1 MKKKLMAIA
10 LAVCVVAVLAAG
22 ASLAYFTDKTEAA
35 NNTFTMGNVKIALDE
50 TDRTKTDDSRTA
62 AGNTY
67 ENLYPGMDMVKDP
80 IVHNTGKNDAWVRV
94 IVRVANG
101 ADFMD
106 QFKTA
111 TDAAHTADATNATYA
126 SPLEAL
132 THGLGT
138 GWQITASTKD
148 TATNDMVY
156 TIVYNTVLKP
166 GESTPAVFEKLYIPA
181 TFGNG
186 EMAAITYKNANNE
199 SVNGFT
205 MSIHAEAIQSEG
217 LNAQTCQ
224 QAFEHWAD

>member
-35 NNTFTMGNVKIALDE
+35 NNTFTMGNVKITLDE
-50 TDRTKTDDSRTA
+50 TDLTKDDGSRTP

-67 ENLYPGMDMVKDP
+67 TNLYPGMDMVKDP
-80 IVHNTGKNDAWVRV
+80 IVHNTGKNAAWVRV

-101 ADFMD
+101 AAFMD
-106 QFKTA
+106 KFA
-111 TDAAHTADATNATYA
+111 IAPYA
-126 SPLEAL
+126 SSPLEGL
-132 THGLGT
+132 THGLGV

-186 EMAAITYKNANNE
+186 EMAAITYKNAQNE

>member
-10 LAVCVVAVLAAG
+10 LAVCVAAVLAAG
-22 ASLAYFTDKTEAA
+22 ASLAYFTDKTETVD
-35 NNTFTMGNVKIALDE
+35 NVFTMGNVKITLDE
-50 TDRTKTDDSRTA
+50 TDLTKPGDSRTA

-80 IVHNTGKNDAWVRV
+80 TVHNTGRNDAWVRV

-101 ADFMD
+101 AAFMD
-106 QFKTA
+106 QFKDTQ
-111 TDAAHTADATNATYA
+111 YGQ
-126 SPLEAL
+126 SPLEGL
-132 THGLGT
+132 THGLGE

-156 TIVYNTVLKP
+156 TIVYNTVLKH
-166 GESTPAVFEKLYIPA
+166 GESTPAVFNKLYIPA

-186 EMAAITYKNANNE
+186 EMAAITYTSANNE

-217 LNAQTCQ
+217 LDATSCQ
-224 QAFEHWAD
+224 DAFTHYGAD

>member
-22 ASLAYFTDKTEAA
+22 ASLAYFTDKTGPA
-35 NNTFTMGNVKIALDE
+35 NNTFTMGNVKITLDE
-50 TDRTKTDDSRTA
+50 TDLTKTDNSRTP

-67 ENLYPGMDMVKDP
+67 TNLYPGMDMVKDP
-80 IVHNTGKNDAWVRV
+80 IVHNVGKNDAWVRV

-101 ADFMD
+101 AAFMD
-106 QFKTA
+106 QFKDTQ
-111 TDAAHTADATNATYA
+111 YGEF
-126 SPLEAL
+126 PLEGL
-132 THGLGT
+132 THGLGE

-166 GESTPAVFEKLYIPA
+166 GESTPAVFNKLYIPA

-199 SVNGFT
+199 AVNGFT

-217 LNAQTCQ
+217 LNATSCQ
-224 QAFEHWAD
+224 DAFTHYRAD

>member
-22 ASLAYFTDKTEAA
+22 ASLAYFTDKTDAA

-50 TDRTKTDDSRTA
+50 TDLTKDDDSRTA
-62 AGNTY
+62 EGNTY
-67 ENLYPGMDMVKDP
+67 ENLYPGMEMVKDP
-80 IVHNTGKNDAWVRV
+80 TVHNTGRNDAWVRV

-101 ADFMD
+101 AAFMD

-111 TDAAHTADATNATYA
+111 TDAANAEDATNATYA

-132 THGLGT
+132 THGLGN
-138 GWQITASTKD
+138 GWSIDASAPD
-148 TATNDMVY
+148 GNDMVY

-186 EMAAITYKNANNE
+186 EMAAITYKNAQDE

-217 LNAQTCQ
+217 LNATSCQ
-224 QAFEHWAD
+224 DAFTHYRAD

>member
-50 TDRTKTDDSRTA
+50 TDLTKDDDSRTA
-62 AGNTY
+62 EGNTY
-67 ENLYPGMDMVKDP
+67 ENLYPGMEMVKDP
-80 IVHNTGKNDAWVRV
+80 TVHNTGRNDAWVRV

-101 ADFMD
+101 AAFMD
-106 QFKTA
+106 KFA
-111 TDAAHTADATNATYA
+111 IAPYA
-126 SPLEAL
+126 SSPLEGL
-132 THGLGT
+132 THGLGV

-186 EMAAITYKNANNE
+186 EMAAITYKNANIE

>member
-50 TDRTKTDDSRTA
+50 TDLTKDDNSRTA
-62 AGNTY
+62 EGNTY
-67 ENLYPGMDMVKDP
+67 ENLYPGMEMVKDP
-80 IVHNTGKNDAWVRV
+80 TVHNTGRNDAWVRV

-101 ADFMD
+101 AAFMD
-106 QFKTA
+106 KFA
-111 TDAAHTADATNATYA
+111 IAPYA
-126 SPLEAL
+126 SSPLEGL
-132 THGLGT
+132 THGLGV
-138 GWQITASTKD
+138 GWQITASTED

-166 GESTPAVFEKLYIPA
+166 GESTPAVFNKLYIPA

-186 EMAAITYKNANNE
+186 EMAAITYKNAQDE

-217 LNAQTCQ
+217 LNATSCQ
-224 QAFEHWAD
+224 DAFTHYRAD

>member
-35 NNTFTMGNVKIALDE
+35 NNTFTMGNVKITLDE
-50 TDRTKTDDSRTA
+50 TDLTKTDKSRTP

-67 ENLYPGMDMVKDP
+67 TNLYPGMDMDKDP
-80 IVHNTGKNDAWVRV
+80 IVHNVGKNDAWVRV

-101 ADFMD
+101 AAFMD
-106 QFKTA
+106 KFA
-111 TDAAHTADATNATYA
+111 IAPYA
-126 SPLEAL
+126 SSPLEGL
-132 THGLGT
+132 THGLGE

-166 GESTPAVFEKLYIPA
+166 GESTPAVFNKLYIPA

-199 SVNGFT
+199 AVNGFT

-217 LNAQTCQ
+217 LNATSCQ
-224 QAFEHWAD
+224 DAFTNYRAD

>member
-35 NNTFTMGNVKIALDE
+35 NNTFTMGNVKITLDE
-50 TDRTKTDDSRTA
+50 TDLINDGSRTA

-80 IVHNTGKNDAWVRV
+80 TVHNTGRNDAWVRV

-101 ADFMD
+101 AAFMD
-106 QFKTA
+106 KFA
-111 TDAAHTADATNATYA
+111 IAPYA
-126 SPLEAL
+126 SSPLEGL
-132 THGLGT
+132 THGLGA
-138 GWQITASTKD
+138 GWQITASTED

-186 EMAAITYKNANNE
+186 EMAAITYKNAQNE

>member
-50 TDRTKTDDSRTA
+50 TDLIKDDDSRTA
-62 AGNTY
+62 EGNTY
-67 ENLYPGMDMVKDP
+67 TNLYPGMEMVKDP
-80 IVHNTGKNDAWVRV
+80 TVHNTGRNDAWVRV

-101 ADFMD
+101 AAFMD
-106 QFKTA
+106 KFA
-111 TDAAHTADATNATYA
+111 IAPYA
-126 SPLEAL
+126 SSPLEGL
-132 THGLGT
+132 THGLGV

-186 EMAAITYKNANNE
+186 EMAAITYTSANNE

-217 LNAQTCQ
+217 LNATSCQ
-224 QAFEHWAD
+224 DAFTHYRAD

>member
-22 ASLAYFTDKTEAA
+22 ASLAYFTDKTDAA

-50 TDRTKTDDSRTA
+50 TDRTKTDGSRTA

-67 ENLYPGMDMVKDP
+67 TNLYPGMDMVKDP
-80 IVHNTGKNDAWVRV
+80 IVHNTGRNDAWVRV

-101 ADFMD
+101 AAFMD
-106 QFKTA
+106 KFA
-111 TDAAHTADATNATYA
+111 IAPYA
-126 SPLEAL
+126 SSPLEGL
-132 THGLGT
+132 THGLGV

-186 EMAAITYKNANNE
+186 EMAAITYKNAQNE

-217 LNAQTCQ
+217 LNATSGQD
-224 QAFEHWAD
+224 AFTHYRAD

>member
-22 ASLAYFTDKTEAA
+22 ASLAYFTDKTDAA
-35 NNTFTMGNVKIALDE
+35 NNTFTMGNVKITLDE
-50 TDRTKTDDSRTA
+50 TDLTKENDSRTPD
-62 AGNTY
+62 GNTY
-67 ENLYPGMDMVKDP
+67 TNLYPGMDMVKDP
-80 IVHNTGKNDAWVRV
+80 IVHNVGKNDAWVRV

-101 ADFMD
+101 AAFMD
-106 QFKTA
+106 KFA
-111 TDAAHTADATNATYA
+111 IAPYA
-126 SPLEAL
+126 SSPLEGL
-132 THGLGT
+132 TQGLGD

-166 GESTPAVFEKLYIPA
+166 GESTPAVFNKLYIPA

-186 EMAAITYKNANNE
+186 EMAAITYKNANDE
-199 SVNGFT
+199 PVNGFT

-217 LNAQTCQ
+217 LNATSCQ
-224 QAFEHWAD
+224 DAFTHYRAD

>member
-1 MKKKLMAIA
+1 MKKKRMAIA

-35 NNTFTMGNVKIALDE
+35 DNTFTMGNVKITLDE
-50 TDRTKTDDSRTA
+50 TDLTKTDNSRTP

-67 ENLYPGMDMVKDP
+67 TNLYPGMDMVKDP

-101 ADFMD
+101 AAFMD
-106 QFKTA
+106 KFA
-111 TDAAHTADATNATYA
+111 IDPYA
-126 SPLEAL
+126 SSPLEGL
-132 THGLGT
+132 THGLGE

-148 TATNDMVY
+148 TAANDMVY

-217 LNAQTCQ
+217 LNATSCQ
-224 QAFEHWAD
+224 DAFTDYWAD

>member
-35 NNTFTMGNVKIALDE
+35 NNTFTMGNVKITLDE
-50 TDRTKTDDSRTA
+50 TDLTKDDGSRTP

-67 ENLYPGMDMVKDP
+67 TNLYPGMDMVKDP
-80 IVHNTGKNDAWVRV
+80 TVHNTGRNDAWVRV
-94 IVRVANG
+94 IVRVTNG
-101 ADFMD
+101 AAFMD
-106 QFKTA
+106 KFA
-111 TDAAHTADATNATYA
+111 IAPYA
-126 SPLEAL
+126 SSPLEGL
-132 THGLGT
+132 THGLGV

-186 EMAAITYKNANNE
+186 EMAAITYKNAQDE

-217 LNAQTCQ
+217 LNATSCQ
-224 QAFEHWAD
+224 DAFTHYRAD

>member
-35 NNTFTMGNVKIALDE
+35 NNTFTMGNVKITLDE
-50 TDRTKTDDSRTA
+50 TDLTKDDDSRTA
-62 AGNTY
+62 EGNTY
-67 ENLYPGMDMVKDP
+67 TNLYPGMEMVKDP
-80 IVHNTGKNDAWVRV
+80 IVHNTGKNAAWVRV

-101 ADFMD
+101 AAFMD
-106 QFKTA
+106 KFA
-111 TDAAHTADATNATYA
+111 IAPYA
-126 SPLEAL
+126 SSPLEGL
-132 THGLGT
+132 THGLGA

-156 TIVYNTVLKP
+156 TIVYNKVLQP

-186 EMAAITYKNANNE
+186 EMAAITYKNANDE
-199 SVNGFT
+199 TVNGFT

>member
-35 NNTFTMGNVKIALDE
+35 NNTFTMGNVKITLDE
-50 TDRTKTDDSRTA
+50 TDLTKDNGSRTP

-67 ENLYPGMDMVKDP
+67 TNLYPGMEMVKDP
-80 IVHNTGKNDAWVRV
+80 IVHNTGRNDAWVRV

-101 ADFMD
+101 AAFMD
-106 QFKTA
+106 KFA
-111 TDAAHTADATNATYA
+111 IAPYA
-126 SPLEAL
+126 SSPLEGL
-132 THGLGT
+132 THGLGE
-138 GWQITASTKD
+138 GWQITASAKD

-186 EMAAITYKNANNE
+186 EMAAITYKNAQDE

-217 LNAQTCQ
+217 LNATSCQ
-224 QAFEHWAD
+224 DAFTHYWAD

>member
-22 ASLAYFTDKTEAA
+22 ASLAYFTDKTETAD
-35 NNTFTMGNVKIALDE
+35 NVFTMGNVKITLDE
-50 TDRTKTDDSRTA
+50 TDLTKDDDSRTA
-62 AGNTY
+62 EGNTY
-67 ENLYPGMDMVKDP
+67 ENLYPGMEMVKDP
-80 IVHNTGKNDAWVRV
+80 TVHNTGRNDAWVRV

-101 ADFMD
+101 AAFMD
-106 QFKTA
+106 KFA
-111 TDAAHTADATNATYA
+111 IAPYA
-126 SPLEAL
+126 SSPLEGL
-132 THGLGT
+132 THGLGV

-186 EMAAITYKNANNE
+186 EMAAITYTSANNE

-217 LNAQTCQ
+217 LNATSCQ
-224 QAFEHWAD
+224 DAFTHYRAD

>member
-35 NNTFTMGNVKIALDE
+35 NNTFTMGNVKITLDE
-50 TDRTKTDDSRTA
+50 TDLTKTDGSRTP

-67 ENLYPGMDMVKDP
+67 TNLYPGMDMVKDP
-80 IVHNTGKNDAWVRV
+80 TVHNTGRNDAWVRV
-94 IVRVANG
+94 IVRVASG
-101 ADFMD
+101 AAFMD
-106 QFKTA
+106 QFKDTQ
-111 TDAAHTADATNATYA
+111 YGQ
-126 SPLEAL
+126 SPLEGL
-132 THGLGT
+132 THGLGE

-166 GESTPAVFEKLYIPA
+166 GESTPAVFNKLYIPA

-186 EMAAITYKNANNE
+186 EMAAITYKNANDE
-199 SVNGFT
+199 TVNGFT

-217 LNAQTCQ
+217 LNATSCQ
-224 QAFEHWAD
+224 DAFTNYWAD

>member
-22 ASLAYFTDKTEAA
+22 ASLAYFTDKTDAA
-35 NNTFTMGNVKIALDE
+35 NNTFTMGNVKITLDE
-50 TDRTKTDDSRTA
+50 TDLTKDGNSRTA
-62 AGNTY
+62 EGNTY

-80 IVHNTGKNDAWVRV
+80 IVHNTGRNDAWVRV
-94 IVRVANG
+94 IVRVTNG
-101 ADFMD
+101 AAFMD
-106 QFKTA
+106 KFA
-111 TDAAHTADATNATYA
+111 IAPYA
-126 SPLEAL
+126 SSPLEGL
-132 THGLGT
+132 THGLGE
-138 GWQITASTKD
+138 GWQITASTED

-156 TIVYNTVLKP
+156 TIVYNTVLKH

-186 EMAAITYKNANNE
+186 EMAAITYTSANNE

-217 LNAQTCQ
+217 LNAETCQ